1 MDSALVRGD
10 WVFVLAAEE
19 TIKRSNRRSF
29 RFLSGASAVWEK
41 NIQRYTVSMKE
52 RSHKWRY
59 WFVFG
64 LFVCS
69 LFLAF
74 LAWQVTHLPNQ
85 TEIIFL
91 SVGQGDAILIRS
103 GMTEIVI
110 DAGVDGK
117 LLLSRL
123 GRHIPFW
130 DRSIETVIATHSDRD
145 HIGGF
150 PSLFRSYNV
159 LSALTNGYKD
169 DTDAEKLFFESI
181 ASDDARHESIRAG
194 TEILLPN
201 DGGKLV
207 VEYPNPSGRALTDKE
222 SNEGSII
229 IRFTYGE
236 STILLTGD
244 LPREESFLPLEQS
257 VDILKV
263 AHHGSRYST
272 SDTFLDLV
280 QPKEAIISVGKNSYG
295 HPSPDVTDRLS
306 KRGVRIHRTDR
317 DGDVVYVC
325 KEKKCEKK

>member
-1 MDSALVRGD
+1 
-10 WVFVLAAEE
+10 
-19 TIKRSNRRSF
+19 
-29 RFLSGASAVWEK
+29 
-41 NIQRYTVSMKE
+41 MKV

-74 LAWQVTHLPNQ
+74 LAWQATHLPKE

-110 DAGVDGK
+110 DAGVDGR

-130 DRSIETVIATHSDRD
+130 DRTIETVIATHSDRD

-150 PSLFRSYNV
+150 PSLFRSYRV
-159 LSALTNGYKD
+159 LSALTNGYVD
-169 DTDAEKLFFESI
+169 GTESEKLFFGAIEKNGS
-181 ASDDARHESIRAG
+181 RHKAIRAG
-194 TEILLPN
+194 TEIVLPN
-201 DGGKLV
+201 DGGKLLI
-207 VEYPNPSGRALTDKE
+207 EYPSPYGRALTDKE

-229 IRFTYGE
+229 IRFTYGD
-236 STILLTGD
+236 SSVLLTGD
-244 LPREESFLPLEQS
+244 LPREEFFLPLEQP

-263 AHHGSRYST
+263 AHHGSRFST
-272 SDTFLDLV
+272 SDTFLDMIR
-280 QPKEAIISVGKNSYG
+280 PREAIISVGKNNYG
-295 HPSPDVTDRLS
+295 HPAPEVIERLM
-306 KRGVRIHRTDR
+306 KRGIRIHRTDR
-317 DGDVVYVC
+317 EGDIRYLC
-325 KEKKCEKK
+325 KEKKCMWKE